1 MTKIYKNSDPLPIKI
16 AAEAV
21 CLTLLYTRLALSM
34 DVPYMET
41 KVSDE
46 FLEEM
51 RLHRCLM
58 ERMLRSFSESLF
70 VDYQC
75 EKFGSVYK
83 QNEADDEDKTIG
95 RSEPFLLGTRK
106 KWFGVDEFETR
117 LTAPCALCKWNWKQP
132 TFQNCDDCPI
142 EGWCAKV
149 MNFDSNTWLSDVKHF
164 NIFLDKEISQRTSL

>member
-1 MTKIYKNSDPLPIKI
+1 MTKIYKNSDPLPIKV

-83 QNEADDEDKTIG
+83 QNEADDEDKTIR
-95 RSEPFLLGTRK
+95 RS
-106 KWFGVDEFETR
+106 
-117 LTAPCALCKWNWKQP
+117 
-132 TFQNCDDCPI
+132 
-142 EGWCAKV
+142 
-149 MNFDSNTWLSDVKHF
+149 
-164 NIFLDKEISQRTSL
+164 